1 MTNSRSTAPAPLR
14 LSRLLAEMA
23 ALVRPIPAPGLDS
36 PMLQHLVRGDGHA
49 VLILPASLRSDRQT
63 APLRAAISELGYT
76 AYGWE
81 LGVNLGPTA
90 AVIRSLSERLANLFA
105 RHGAVSLVG
114 FSMGGLLARLLA
126 ARYPAR
132 VRQVI
137 SVCSPIREPARS
149 VWIPL
154 EPFLGFWPG
163 IDLRA
168 LSVEMAAPLAVPST
182 SIYSHDDGIVR
193 WTHCRDDESSSG
205 ENIEVRGCHVT
216 MPHNPEVLKI
226 LAARLAGQANLQ
238 HRKTHPLDPIT
249 LIGGS

>member
-1 MTNSRSTAPAPLR
+1 MRALEPLK
-14 LSRLLAEMA
+14 LSRLLAETA
-23 ALVRPIPAPGLDS
+23 ALVRAPPRVDFDS
-36 PMLQHLVRGDGHA
+36 TTLRHFARADGHA

-63 APLRAAISELGYT
+63 EQLRAAISELGYA
-76 AYGWE
+76 AYGWD

-90 AVIRSLSERLANLFA
+90 AVIRSLSERLADLFA

-154 EPFLGFWPG
+154 EPLLGFWPG
-163 IDLRA
+163 VDLRA
-168 LSVEMAAPLAVPST
+168 LSVEIATPLAVPST
-182 SIYSHDDGIVR
+182 CVYSRDDGIVR
-193 WTHCRDDESSSG
+193 WPHCRDEENSSA
-205 ENIEVRGCHVT
+205 ENIEVNGCHVT

-226 LAARLAGQANLQ
+226 LAVRLRG
-238 HRKTHPLDPIT
+238 RI
-249 LIGGS
+249 